1 MANEIAASVSD
12 DSGRHILMAGGSVME
27 AKMDDKKKEAEQ
39 DKSYGH
45 EAATLFLF
53 NIQQSAST
61 RNDNI

>member
-1 MANEIAASVSD
+1 
-12 DSGRHILMAGGSVME
+12 ME